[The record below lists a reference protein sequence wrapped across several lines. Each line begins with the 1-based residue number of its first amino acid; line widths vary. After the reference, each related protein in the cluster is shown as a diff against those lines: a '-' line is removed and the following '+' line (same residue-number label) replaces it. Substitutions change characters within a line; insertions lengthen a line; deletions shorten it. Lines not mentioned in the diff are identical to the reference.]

1 MNSTQKTSLQ
11 SPLGSEE
18 EMVEERKDAGEVG
31 LTAVV
36 PKERK
41 SRSHTKRRGSGKH
54 PSQA

>member
-1 MNSTQKTSLQ
+1 MSSTQKTSLQ

-36 PKERK
+36 TKERK